1 MENKIKQFIKKY
13 IVKNKTKAKKIN
25 KQNQFEDNV
34 YFETQKH
41 FLEKQKIGSINSWWN
56 GKHAWI
62 YWYICDCCDLLHK
75 KGFFKKTK

>member
-13 IVKNKTKAKKIN
+13 IVKNKTIAKKIDY
-25 KQNQFEDNV
+25 QSQFEDNV
-34 YFETQKH
+34 YFKTQEQ
-41 FLEKQKIGSINSWWN
+41 FLEKLKIGSIKSWSD

-75 KGFFKKTK
+75 RGFFKKSK